1 MDGEEYDCS
10 CFSIITIEEWEHLVY
25 VPYHAYVLA
34 VQRGKADNISFFFC
48 CF

>member
-10 CFSIITIEEWEHLVY
+10 CFSIFTVEEWEHLVY
-25 VPYHAYVLA
+25 VPYDAHVLA
-34 VQRGKADNISFFFC
+34 VQGGKADNISFFR